1 MDSSLRLMLNDIPS
15 NPYETAKRDSMLL
28 ETMGIMDDGSM
39 MIKKDLSLTRASKLI
54 KNCTAL
60 DHITKS
66 DKILLWTH
74 RHFLAS
80 LGTARCAV
88 IGCSTLPAV
97 LRSVDWT
104 NSIHVE
110 EIHHLLYRWVRNKK
124 YKVQIKKV
132 LLY

>member
-1 MDSSLRLMLNDIPS
+1 MLNDIPS

-124 YKVQIKKV
+124 K
-132 LLY
+132 